1 MRALQES
8 DEGFAGKNMS
18 ACPPT
23 IWRRERCE
31 RSLCSHTSLF
41 TYFYSAKIQS
51 YHFSCKNNNHFL
63 HRRPI
68 FVSKSCTKKEDFHK
82 WGGIIFGEKCTAR
95 AWKTSTMRGNLAEGG
110 GCIRLENAPKAK
122 TMPRERRKPQSR
134 HSFGT

>member
-51 YHFSCKNNNHFL
+51 YHFSCKKNNHFL

-82 WGGIIFGEKCTAR
+82 
-95 AWKTSTMRGNLAEGG
+95 
-110 GCIRLENAPKAK
+110 
-122 TMPRERRKPQSR
+122 
-134 HSFGT
+134 